1 MSDGTTMNVLGLE
14 TLLQGIAP
22 PFQQDFLT
30 VLMKEGFEITRGIP
44 NLQLPQEIDDSIGW
58 LADARF
64 GDTWVRLHRLL
75 VHAAVDGTLVD
86 LSFGAG
92 GS

>member
-1 MSDGTTMNVLGLE
+1 MNVLGLE
-14 TLLQGIAP
+14 TLLQDIAP
-22 PFQQDFLT
+22 PFHQDFLT
-30 VLMKEGFEITRGIP
+30 VLVKEGFEITRGIP

-64 GDTWVRLHRLL
+64 GDTWIRLHRLL
-75 VHAAVDGTLVD
+75 ADAAVDGTLVD

>member
-1 MSDGTTMNVLGLE
+1 MSSESTSHILCLE
-14 TLLQGIAP
+14 SLLQEVAP
-22 PFQQDFLT
+22 PFQEDFLSA
-30 VLMKEGFEITRGIP
+30 LRKEGFEITHGIP
-44 NLQLPQEIDDSIGW
+44 NLQLPQEIDESIGW

-64 GDTWVRLHRLL
+64 GDTWARLHSTL

>member
-1 MSDGTTMNVLGLE
+1 MSEGTTMNVLGLE
-14 TLLQGIAP
+14 TLLQDIAP

-30 VLMKEGFEITRGIP
+30 VLAKEGFEITRGIP

-64 GDTWVRLHRLL
+64 GDTWIRLHRLL
-75 VHAAVDGTLVD
+75 ADAAVDGTLVD

>member
-1 MSDGTTMNVLGLE
+1 MSEGTTIQVLCLE
-14 TLLQGIAP
+14 TLLQEVAT

-30 VLMKEGFEITRGIP
+30 ALLRDGFEITYGIP
-44 NLQLPQEIDDSIGW
+44 NLQLPQEIADSIGW

-64 GDTWVRLHRLL
+64 GDTWVRLHRTLA
-75 VHAAVDGTLVD
+75 HAAVDGTLVD
-86 LSFGAG
+86 LSFGVG

>member
-1 MSDGTTMNVLGLE
+1 MSPETSTHVLCLE
-14 TLLQGIAP
+14 MLLQEIAP
-22 PFQQDFLT
+22 PFHEDFLSA
-30 VLMKEGFEITRGIP
+30 LQKEGFEITHGIP
-44 NLQLPQEIDDSIGW
+44 NLQLPQEIDESIGW

-64 GDTWVRLHRLL
+64 GDTWIRLHSTL
-75 VHAAVDGTLVD
+75 VQAAVEGTLVD